1 MTVCTR
7 LSFKGATPR
16 QCESIHAHLDVQD
29 DPPEGLIL
37 HAAGPVDGGWAM
49 LDVWESHEAFE
60 HFAETHAL
68 PARSVSELPDLEEF
82 SVEEMVQPDRFLS
95 TVLR

>member
-1 MTVCTR
+1 MAICTR
-7 LSFKGATPR
+7 LRFNGGTPR
-16 QCESIHAHLDVQD
+16 QHESINAYLNVQV

-37 HAAGPVDGGWAM
+37 HASGPVEGGWTM

-60 HFAETHAL
+60 RFAETRAL
-68 PARSVSELPDLEEF
+68 PARSVPDVPDMEEI
-82 SVEEMVQPDRFLS
+82 SLRDLVQPGRSLD

>member
-1 MTVCTR
+1 MAICTR
-7 LSFKGATPR
+7 LRFNGGTPR
-16 QCESIHAHLDVQD
+16 QHESINAHLNVQV

-37 HAAGPVDGGWAM
+37 HASGPVEGGWAM

-60 HFAETHAL
+60 RFAETRAL
-68 PARSVSELPDLEEF
+68 PARSVPEVPDIEEF
-82 SVEEMVQPDRFLS
+82 SLRDVVQPDRALY